1 MAEIIYLQVAGGAVM
16 PHDAPLHWA
25 IQEQLDKGYVA
36 RVNEDGTPWTPP
48 APESPAD
55 PDEVPAGSV
64 AVVLAWVGEDRDRA
78 MRALEAENAADK
90 PRTTLVTA
98 LEALAT
104 NPDD

>member
-1 MAEIIYLQVAGGAVM
+1 VADIIYLQVAGGAVM

-36 RVNEDGTPWTPP
+36 RVNEDGTPWV
-48 APESPAD
+48 APEPEPAAD

-64 AVVLAWVGEDRDRA
+64 AVVLAWVGEDREKA

-104 NPDD
+104 EPTE